1 MLNSITCTCGKMS
14 GNRKATTC
22 YKNDGFY
29 DDTYRRSS
37 RYCFKRAGICF
48 DTPTCLNTN
57 GSAPNT
63 RTCRCGS
70 GYTTCDI
77 EETNHYGG
85 PYCYQNQCHQA
96 PQCAMTDG
104 VNPNTVDCYC
114 GSTYCGTKQTTTD
127 PDQSPGP
134 YCYMYQVY
142 GKGYGSTP
150 STNAECRQA
159 AKCTIVDGSAPNPAP
174 CYCGTSYCGN
184 NNSSLLCFGHNV
196 GGCGPGFREISS
208 GTCDTEILHKIEQQ
222 RVCQVGYKLAKGD
235 SIRLRP
241 GGSSW
246 PGGCSIVQDGQA
258 VYFTSISTS
267 NLHKECGH
275 AYQLPQASKLSPD
288 ITTNCLCFAGNK
300 CKNEDEDSPTAACV
314 CDKRISGQSLLFN
327 AQTSLLAQP
336 AGICTEQT
344 GETCWSDDVLVNY
357 NGLGRPWTREAPFD
371 TLFAPPCG
379 PKKCKYTDMTNVN
392 NESCVCQVP
401 GVHNVICDAGQYCD
415 AQRSSKTKVKLD
427 VYVKVSP
434 RDYSEIVYRDDDAW
448 SGMTDKERVAIRD
461 DRMQPGTNIQTKTTR
476 ISW

>member
-22 YKNDGFY
+22 NKNDGFY
-29 DDTYRRSS
+29 DDSYRRSS

-96 PQCAMTDG
+96 EQAPQCAMTDG
-104 VNPNTVDCYC
+104 EHPNTVDCYC
-114 GSTYCGTKQTTTD
+114 GSTYCGTKQKYIRFRG
-127 PDQSPGP
+127 PRKPGP
-134 YCYMYQVY
+134 YCYN
-142 GKGYGSTP
+142 G
-150 STNAECRQA
+150 ECRQA
-159 AKCTIVDGSAPNPAP
+159 AKCTVVDGSAPNPAP

-196 GGCGPGFREISS
+196 DGCGPGFHEISS

-222 RVCQVGYKLAKGD
+222 RVCKVGYKLAKGD
-235 SIRLRP
+235 WIRPR
-241 GGSSW
+241 GVTEGSNW
-246 PGGCSIVQDGQA
+246 PGGCSIVPAYSENGL
-258 VYFTSISTS
+258 YFTSISTS
-267 NLHKECGH
+267 NLQGSYKECGR
-275 AYQLPQASKLSPD
+275 AYQSYNFDDARNIRNK
-288 ITTNCLCFAGNK
+288 TTNCLCFAGNK
-300 CKNEDEDSPTAACV
+300 CKNEDEDLPTAGCV

-336 AGICTEQT
+336 ASICTEQT
-344 GETCWSDDVLVNY
+344 GEICWSDDILVNY
-357 NGLGRPWTREAPFD
+357 NGLGRPWTRVAPSRI
-371 TLFAPPCG
+371 FAPPCG

-427 VYVKVSP
+427 V
-434 RDYSEIVYRDDDAW
+434 W
-448 SGMTDKERVAIRD
+448 SDMTDKERVALKAIRS
-461 DRMQPGTNIQTKTTR
+461 GTNIQTKTTR